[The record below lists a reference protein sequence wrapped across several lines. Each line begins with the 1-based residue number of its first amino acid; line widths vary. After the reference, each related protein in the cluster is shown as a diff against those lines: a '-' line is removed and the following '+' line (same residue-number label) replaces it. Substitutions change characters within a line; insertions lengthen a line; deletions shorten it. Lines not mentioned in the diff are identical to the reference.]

1 MKINWKQVAMFAAA
15 GGLFVLVAN
24 LVLKPDT
31 IDWVNVALVPE
42 LAEELGV
49 DLATRLELAHLGYL
63 ALDGIK
69 GPPGTPTPAGKQADA
84 YGRGVLERFGQQ
96 SFDLLSVPQRKQ
108 FYYMFREREVR
119 PVKYHTEPPPSG
131 SGPAMYWLQ
140 FGWKK
145 IDASMHASL
154 PETEKQLQQA
164 WQIIPSAMIAESL
177 VDHDSSAVS
186 AAANRWLREHAPP
199 PQQKK
204 RKLSGPYA
212 EDKWARH
219 DRTMAEARRRVER
232 AAQDLERERESRP
245 SYEQRVAR
253 MRNDH
258 EKRVTEMHREHEQRA
273 AEMRRRHEERVR
285 EMKERRN

>member
-1 MKINWKQVAMFAAA
+1 MKINWKQVAIFAGA
-15 GGLFVLVAN
+15 GALFTLVAN
-24 LVLKPDT
+24 LMLKPDT

-49 DLATRLELAHLGYL
+49 DLAPRLELAHIGYL

-119 PVKYHTEPPPSG
+119 PVKYRTEPPPGG
-131 SGPAMYWLQ
+131 SGPAMFWVE

-145 IDASMHASL
+145 ISASMHTSL
-154 PETEKQLQQA
+154 PETGEQLQQA
-164 WQIIPSAMIAESL
+164 WQIIPSAIVAKSL
-177 VDHDSSAVS
+177 VDHDSHAVS
-186 AAANRWLREHAPP
+186 TAATTWLREHAPP
-199 PQQKK
+199 PELKE

-219 DRTMAEARRRVER
+219 DRKMAEVRRRVER
-232 AAQDLERERESRP
+232 ATADREHERKSRP
-245 SYEQRVAR
+245 SYEERVAG
-253 MRNDH
+253 MRDDH
-258 EKRVTEMHREHEQRA
+258 EKRVAEMHREHEQRA

-285 EMKERRN
+285 EMRDKQR